1 MNSKEKRTG
10 SFDDLPMSLNADD
23 ISSVLNISIGN
34 AYNLL
39 HREDFPTI
47 HIGKRMVVPRDRFF
61 AWIEKQYADRGDEP
75 YSSLDQLPLTLNA
88 DDIAKAL
95 NISRGNAY
103 TLLHRE
109 DFPTLHIG
117 KRLLAPRDRFLEWMQ
132 NHVND

>member
-1 MNSKEKRTG
+1 MPTIGFDDNPTVSIGVKITRISVVNYSLQDALIFTFSRASSINKERKSTMNNKEKRTG

-61 AWIEKQYADRGDEP
+61 AWIEKQYADRG
-75 YSSLDQLPLTLNA
+75 LV
-88 DDIAKAL
+88 I
-95 NISRGNAY
+95 
-103 TLLHRE
+103 
-109 DFPTLHIG
+109 
-117 KRLLAPRDRFLEWMQ
+117 
-132 NHVND
+132 

>member
-39 HREDFPTI
+39 HREDFPT
-47 HIGKRMVVPRDRFF
+47 
-61 AWIEKQYADRGDEP
+61 
-75 YSSLDQLPLTLNA
+75 
-88 DDIAKAL
+88 
-95 NISRGNAY
+95 
-103 TLLHRE
+103 
-109 DFPTLHIG
+109 LHIG

>member
-47 HIGKRMVVPRDRFF
+47 HIGKRSM
-61 AWIEKQYADRGDEP
+61 
-75 YSSLDQLPLTLNA
+75 L
-88 DDIAKAL
+88 
-95 NISRGNAY
+95 
-103 TLLHRE
+103 
-109 DFPTLHIG
+109 IG
-117 KRLLAPRDRFLEWMQ
+117 GS
-132 NHVND
+132 

>member
-1 MNSKEKRTG
+1 MVIGSTATIGFDDNPTVSIGVKITRLSVVNYSLQDALIFTISKASSINKERKSTMNNKEKRTG

-61 AWIEKQYADRGDEP
+61 AWIEKQYADRG
-75 YSSLDQLPLTLNA
+75 LV
-88 DDIAKAL
+88 I
-95 NISRGNAY
+95 
-103 TLLHRE
+103 
-109 DFPTLHIG
+109 
-117 KRLLAPRDRFLEWMQ
+117 
-132 NHVND
+132 

>member
-1 MNSKEKRTG
+1 MNNKDKRTG

-61 AWIEKQYADRGDEP
+61 AWIEKQYADRG
-75 YSSLDQLPLTLNA
+75 LV
-88 DDIAKAL
+88 I
-95 NISRGNAY
+95 
-103 TLLHRE
+103 
-109 DFPTLHIG
+109 
-117 KRLLAPRDRFLEWMQ
+117 
-132 NHVND
+132 